1 MIPNC
6 FRSAALFAVLALVL
20 VTTAC
25 SSEEVA
31 PFGTGEVTVEDVAQV
46 ISSPATV
53 VSRTYPANVVA
64 AARADVTAP
73 VAATLTSLVV
83 ADGDEV
89 AAGDVLAVLRSDMT
103 TGALRQA
110 EAAVVSARTAQRAA
124 QDALARTE
132 SRPPSDPLTHDTR
145 IGEIEAELAELR
157 NDIAEYRSDRDEFR
171 LPIALQREQ
180 ALLTEYD
187 AWVRQV
193 DQVTSANAAL
203 RQAEQALAQAR
214 RGIAELTL
222 TAPVAGVVRLGLDL
236 VGGGGR
242 AIVVGADVAPGQ
254 AVVTVTTTDGFR
266 IELSIPEADLAPV
279 VEGVRVV
286 IDLEAYPAA
295 PLAGTVSRIAD
306 ARPGPDGRTAF
317 VAEVALDATPANVTL
332 RAGLTGT
339 ATLPSLA
346 FDERFEVRLDVD
358 EIDVVLVEVG
368 QRVDL
373 EVDALRG
380 TPLQGTIVAI
390 GRAPERAATGGTVY
404 RTRVRLDTPDDELP
418 LRGGLTGTADV
429 EVRRLVG
436 QLTVPSTALL
446 RRGGGE
452 VVYVVRDG
460 VAVEVA
466 VRVLAF
472 GETRVAIT
480 VDADAL
486 RAGDRVVTTG
496 LERVTA
502 GAVVEV
508 G

>member
-1 MIPNC
+1 
-6 FRSAALFAVLALVL
+6 
-20 VTTAC
+20 
-25 SSEEVA
+25 
-31 PFGTGEVTVEDVAQV
+31 
-46 ISSPATV
+46 
-53 VSRTYPANVVA
+53 
-64 AARADVTAP
+64 
-73 VAATLTSLVV
+73 
-83 ADGDEV
+83 
-89 AAGDVLAVLRSDMT
+89 
-103 TGALRQA
+103 
-110 EAAVVSARTAQRAA
+110 
-124 QDALARTE
+124 
-132 SRPPSDPLTHDTR
+132 
-145 IGEIEAELAELR
+145 
-157 NDIAEYRSDRDEFR
+157 
-171 LPIALQREQ
+171 
-180 ALLTEYD
+180 
-187 AWVRQV
+187 
-193 DQVTSANAAL
+193 
-203 RQAEQALAQAR
+203 
-214 RGIAELTL
+214 
-222 TAPVAGVVRLGLDL
+222 
-236 VGGGGR
+236 
-242 AIVVGADVAPGQ
+242 
-254 AVVTVTTTDGFR
+254 
-266 IELSIPEADLAPV
+266 
-279 VEGVRVV
+279 
-286 IDLEAYPAA
+286 
-295 PLAGTVSRIAD
+295 
-306 ARPGPDGRTAF
+306 
-317 VAEVALDATPANVTL
+317 L

-380 TPLQGTIVAI
+380 TALQGTIVAI

-404 RTRVRLDTPDDELP
+404 RTRVRLDTPDEELP

-436 QLTVPSTALL
+436 ELTVPSTALL

-460 VAVEVA
+460 VAVEVP

-480 VDADAL
+480 VDGDAL